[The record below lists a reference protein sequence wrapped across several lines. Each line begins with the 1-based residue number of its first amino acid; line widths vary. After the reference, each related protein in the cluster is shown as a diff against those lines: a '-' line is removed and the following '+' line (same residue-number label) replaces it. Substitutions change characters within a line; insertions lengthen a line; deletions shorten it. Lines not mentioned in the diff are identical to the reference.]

1 VVLQIGINLGNAMA
15 KKKKIEVEGKT
26 GGGKKSSSAA
36 ASTVSSAVE
45 FEPALAKLEK
55 IVSQLEQGNLTLAGS
70 LESYHQGVSLLTTC
84 YSGLRE
90 AEQQIR
96 ILTGVGDDGQISI
109 EDFDASASLGIATGV
124 APRATGVAPRATGV
138 APRATG
144 VTGQKSSTK
153 PVVEANSG
161 NDLDEETDDIEEED
175 EDKLDDDE
183 EWDEDEDE
191 DEDEEAHEDA
201 DPESD
206 NQSRLF

>member
-1 VVLQIGINLGNAMA
+1 MA

-138 APRATG
+138 
-144 VTGQKSSTK
+144 TGQKSSTK

>member
-1 VVLQIGINLGNAMA
+1 MA

-124 APRATGVAPRATGV
+124 APRATGV
-138 APRATG
+138 
-144 VTGQKSSTK
+144 TGQKSSTK